1 MVSDIGVAVLGI
13 NKSPKCRQ
21 QSRWEDIWRMDGRIC
36 KNGKCDTH
44 GQTPEAAIAGSVI
57 AERDVDIVLFQL

>member
-1 MVSDIGVAVLGI
+1 
-13 NKSPKCRQ
+13 
-21 QSRWEDIWRMDGRIC
+21 MDGRIC

-57 AERDVDIVLFQL
+57 AERDVDVVLFQL